1 MLQFSK
7 YAQSTLS
14 WKDKFSTLSANIIF
28 LGWNP
33 GCCWQVPSCLHG
45 GSLCWTGLQKPTYLS
60 SLILLVILGI
70 SCRQLVASLQ
80 AGPTWWCWRWGLRP
94 RTLHSS
100 ALLSGDAS
108 SYYYPCGKTWICLA
122 KNGSVTQCVSVFTL
136 VISALSSFSR
146 LWWHMECAPGQ
157 NSISTTLER
166 NPKTLRRNR
175 WSSYFPYNVQSWMIL
190 SVSRLRD
197 CQMLRFI
204 CKCYH
209 SCKIY

>member
-1 MLQFSK
+1 MSMLQFSK

-80 AGPTWWCWRWGLRP
+80 AGRTWWCWQWGLRP
-94 RTLHSS
+94 RMLHSS

-108 SYYYPCGKTWICLA
+108 SYLQLAIFLVEKHELPDKGKPSSA
-122 KNGSVTQCVSVFTL
+122 KSDDFLHIV
-136 VISALSSFSR
+136 
-146 LWWHMECAPGQ
+146 
-157 NSISTTLER
+157 
-166 NPKTLRRNR
+166 
-175 WSSYFPYNVQSWMIL
+175 
-190 SVSRLRD
+190 
-197 CQMLRFI
+197 
-204 CKCYH
+204 
-209 SCKIY
+209 